1 MLRKTPLAKHE
12 THQTQNTSNLKGELA
27 LSAVFVGTNSLLLK
41 TMAWQKR
48 LSQFRKGI
56 PLFLVHDVGHALRS
70 MPHEEFHIGVR
81 KKSQSRLLE
90 NRSGPEK
97 ERIKRLL
104 DEYKTLIKRVS
115 DTELAAFVRKQKVGE
130 VFLAGLLVHLFQGFY
145 FQNEGNALSC
155 PEVMN
160 DKLLKELHSN
170 SLTLSQ
176 TNQFLEA
183 IQYIVNQ
190 RKQLLITVEQVD
202 CSSLRLMELTDAPSQ
217 ASNYFL
223 ELLQVFS
230 MSSAQDIAR
239 FSLDLLPSVLETKK
253 SRGSQTYAV
262 DGYASIDNRGD
273 IESLLPTELVYDD
286 DVFERRYLHKEQLFY
301 AREKDHELKER
312 LHYFVVDASAS
323 MRGLRTM
330 FARGVALAMAKKAL
344 LFGDQVV
351 WRYFDSRLYEK
362 KELALDNM
370 HTPYLLSFRGEKG
383 RNTTAVFTDLHREVK
398 RLSDHPSKE
407 IVISLFSHGRCVI
420 RPEVALGIRN
430 YAQLH
435 GIFVLPSQGHINK
448 ERWGHFD
455 GYELIHAEVL
465 EDRTR
470 RQNKALALL
479 EAQKAGPIPVRG
491 H

>member
-1 MLRKTPLAKHE
+1 VSKRTNVQNQSTP
-12 THQTQNTSNLKGELA
+12 SLKSELA
-27 LSAVFVGTNSLLLK
+27 LSAVFVGNNSLLLK
-41 TMAWQKR
+41 TIAWQRR

-56 PLFLVHDVGHALRS
+56 PLFVVHDVGHALRS
-70 MPHEEFHIGVR
+70 MPHEEFHIGIR
-81 KKSQSRLLE
+81 KNTQKRLLE
-90 NRSGPEK
+90 NRTASEK
-97 ERIKRLL
+97 ERIIELL
-104 DEYKTLIKRVS
+104 GDYKTLIQRVS
-115 DTELAAFVRKQKVGE
+115 GTELAAVIRKQKVDE

-145 FQNEGNALSC
+145 FQNERDSLIF

-160 DKLLKELHSN
+160 EKFLKDLSYSN
-170 SLTLSQ
+170 SLTVSQ
-176 TNQFLEA
+176 ANKFLEA

-202 CSSLRLMELTDAPSQ
+202 CSSLRLMELTNGPSQ

-262 DGYASIDNRGD
+262 DGYASVDNRGG
-273 IESLLPTELVYDD
+273 IESLLPSELVYDD
-286 DVFERRYLHKEQLFY
+286 DIFDRRYLQKEQFFY

-312 LHYFVVDASAS
+312 LHYFIVDASAS

-362 KELALDNM
+362 KELTIENM

-398 RLSDHPSKE
+398 RMGDHPSKE

-420 RPEVALGIRN
+420 RPEVALGIRK
-430 YAQLH
+430 YAQLY
-435 GIFVLPSQGHINK
+435 GIFVLPAQAHINK

-465 EDRTR
+465 EDRAQ
-470 RQNKALALL
+470 RQNKALSLL
-479 EAQKAGPIPVRG
+479 EAQKAGSVPFRG